1 MKSFKQYL
9 KEYAS
14 AVRNKEIGMSKV
26 PGPTREEWDIEE
38 EPPPYY
44 PSTEG
49 VLRRDRLVR
58 LHYTPDQQLL
68 DALGRD
74 WWGGAPR
81 GAVMPEIAVPDP
93 DHPASGPSGRYD
105 NKRAPGTGAI
115 FGNLYDGTRN
125 YSNTGVAL
133 LSAMRAAGMTF
144 NAKWPESVDIY
155 DARSKDVNDILGIKP
170 TPIRKEG
177 EDQKM
182 LNTIA
187 GGSLLD
193 DGSFRRNAQY
203 KSDSGSALLSAM
215 RAAGMTFDA
224 VWPLNVDRYDELQ
237 QRARDIMDG
246 K

>member
-14 AVRNKEIGMSKV
+14 AVRNEEIGMSKV

-44 PSTEG
+44 PNT
-49 VLRRDRLVR
+49 VIHRDKLVR
-58 LHYTPDQQLL
+58 PHYTPDQQLL
-68 DALGRD
+68 DSLGRD

-81 GAVMPEIAVPDP
+81 GAVMPEGIGTWPP
-93 DHPASGPSGRYD
+93 
-105 NKRAPGTGAI
+105 RADGIFTGNR
-115 FGNLYDGTRN
+115 GNLYDGTLN

-155 DARSKDVNDILGIKP
+155 DYFERHRVNDILGIKP